1 MTPLRPS
8 IGRIARSTRPI
19 VVTRALAT
27 FSAPAPQLP
36 PSGDRVRIVEVGP
49 RDGLQNEKGIIPLA
63 MKIEFIERLAKT
75 GLRDIEAGA
84 FVSPK
89 WVPQMADS
97 SRILEHLLKA
107 PPTSPYPINY
117 PFLVPNLKGLKAAL
131 SVCEKLSPLSTTN
144 GKTANSHQ
152 PDPERTPVNPVP
164 APQPTELSIFI
175 AATDSFSLK
184 NTNCT
189 IAESLTRLDPVVTFA
204 TSLHIP
210 IRAYIS
216 VVLGC
221 PYDGPHVSPITVAD
235 LSNKLLDMG
244 CSEIS
249 LGDTTGMG
257 TAPRTQALFRILR
270 DAGVPM
276 EKLAGHFHDTYGQA
290 LVNCAVALDAGVR
303 VLDSSVAG
311 LGGCPYARG
320 ATGNV
325 ATEEVVYFLQSVGM
339 EPGVDLGKIAEVG
352 DWVSGVLGREN
363 GSRVGK
369 ALLARE
375 EG

>member
-1 MTPLRPS
+1 M
-8 IGRIARSTRPI
+8 
-19 VVTRALAT
+19 
-27 FSAPAPQLP
+27 FSASASGSP

-49 RDGLQNEKGIIPLA
+49 RDGLQNEKNIIPLA
-63 MKIEFIERLAKT
+63 TKIELIERLAKT

-97 SRILEHLLKA
+97 SRILEHLLRT
-107 PPTSPYPINY
+107 PPASSHPVRY
-117 PFLVPNLKGLKAAL
+117 PFLIPNLKGLEAAL
-131 SVCEKLSPLSTTN
+131 SVCGNL
-144 GKTANSHQ
+144 
-152 PDPERTPVNPVP
+152 
-164 APQPTELSIFI
+164 APQTVDPSSQLGPEHAPTELSIFL

-189 IAESLTRLDPVVTFA
+189 VAESLTRLEPVIKLA
-204 TSLHIP
+204 TSHHIP

-221 PYDGPHVSPITVAD
+221 PYDGPDVSPVAVAD

-244 CSEIS
+244 CVEIS

-257 TAPRTQALFRILR
+257 TAPRTHALFRVLR
-270 DAGVPM
+270 EAGVPV
-276 EKLAGHFHDTYGQA
+276 ERLAGHFHDTYGQA
-290 LVNCAVALDAGVR
+290 MVNCAVALGAGVR
-303 VLDSSVAG
+303 VIDSSVAG

-325 ATEEVVYFLQSVGM
+325 ATEDVVYFLQSMGM
-339 EPGVDLGKIAEVG
+339 ECGVDLEKVAEIG
-352 DWVSGVLGREN
+352 DWVSGVLGRDN

-369 ALLARE
+369 AVTARKR
-375 EG
+375 G